1 MYMMYNQVSTF
12 IFVFR
17 QQMES
22 ALEKLRNEVGSL
34 QREEQTKLEE
44 EKRKCLENLQH
55 QVTDIQY
62 LNRQVTDILYL
73 SRQVTDI
80 QY

>member
-1 MYMMYNQVSTF
+1 MIKCETLHVHNVQPGF
-12 IFVFR
+12 NAVFR

-44 EKRKCLENLQH
+44 EKRKCLERLQQ

-62 LNRQVTDILYL
+62 LNRQQAVW
-73 SRQVTDI
+73 
-80 QY
+80 